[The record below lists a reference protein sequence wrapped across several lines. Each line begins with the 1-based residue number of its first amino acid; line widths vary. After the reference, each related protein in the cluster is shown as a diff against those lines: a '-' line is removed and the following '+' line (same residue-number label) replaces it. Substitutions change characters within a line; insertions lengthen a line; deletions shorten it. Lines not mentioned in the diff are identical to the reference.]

1 MQADLLSLIDS
12 IKTEVSLNNSTY
24 EKACA
29 ITEGRSC
36 ERHTFYQL
44 KHFVLGKELTTQ
56 AKLQK
61 CIREI
66 NARKKSLKSM
76 ILGLEDASDELRS
89 MELKLASLEKKNVKD
104 PLDREHLEIQKRRLK
119 RKMDMVSDSI
129 EEIGQKIRETEEET
143 EFFMTAFQQL
153 EVIEPLKRHDDPDSN
168 AEFWNENF
176 AQDLRLRLMLQ
187 KPIDLELVKCI
198 LAMDQDA
205 PVRREVVGI
214 LEQIQRRA
222 IGQQATLPGEH

>member
-1 MQADLLSLIDS
+1 M
-12 IKTEVSLNNSTY
+12 NNSIY
-24 EKACA
+24 EKACVM
-29 ITEGRSC
+29 TKGKTC

-76 ILGLEDASDELRS
+76 ILGLEDTFDELRT
-89 MELKLASLEKKNVKD
+89 MELELSSLEKKNVKE
-104 PLDREHLEIQKRRLK
+104 PLDKEHLEIQKRRLK
-119 RKMDMVSDSI
+119 RKMDVLTDSI
-129 EEIGQKIRETEEET
+129 EEIEQKIKETEEET
-143 EFFMTAFQQL
+143 EFFMRAFEQL
-153 EVIEPLKRHDDPDSN
+153 EVIEPLKRYDDPDTN

-198 LAMDQDA
+198 LALDENA
-205 PVRREVVGI
+205 PVRKEVVGI
-214 LEQIQRRA
+214 LEQIQRKA
-222 IGQQATLPGEH
+222 IGQENVLER